1 MKRFF
6 LFLGDVLILYL
17 SLYLTLFF
25 RYGTDFNSQIS
36 IHLAP
41 FSLLFIFWI
50 IIFYIAG
57 LYELN
62 LSKNLPDFYSS
73 LFKSIAISITLS
85 VIFFYLITL
94 EIVQIAPRRNLLIY
108 LFVFTGLISL
118 WRYLYNRLLEKT
130 FKNNTIIVGFDQ
142 ISFEFAKFLNRN
154 PQYGYNL
161 RYAFDISEQAA
172 FSFRDID
179 FRQLRGTRDM
189 ERILNDEHINTIIL
203 SPEAYRLPNIID
215 FFYKASKK
223 GIQFVNLATAYERIL
238 KKVPLEAISQL
249 WFLEKVSRTE
259 KRFYEFVKRLIDLV
273 LSLIGLAPLIV
284 IFPFVAPAIKITSPG
299 PLFYRQKRTGK
310 GGRIFEV
317 IKFRTMIEGAEKN
330 GAVWATKEDA
340 RVTKFGKFLRKTRLD
355 ELPQVINILK
365 GEMSIV
371 GPRAERPE
379 FVEKLKKEINFYE
392 ERLLIRPGL
401 TGWAQ
406 VNYGKDLNHND
417 TREKLQYDLYY
428 IKNRSFT
435 IDMAVILKTI
445 KTVLSA
451 TGW

>member
-1 MKRFF
+1 MKRLF

-25 RYGTDFNSQIS
+25 RYGLDFSSQIS
-36 IHLAP
+36 IHLIP

-50 IIFYIAG
+50 IVFYIAG

-73 LFKSIAISITLS
+73 LFNSIAISTALS
-85 VIFFYLITL
+85 VIFFYLIDIK
-94 EIVQIAPRRNLLIY
+94 IVQIAPRRNLLIY
-108 LFVFTGLISL
+108 LVVFTGLISL

-142 ISFEFAKFLNRN
+142 ISFEFAKFLIRN

-161 RYAFDISEQAA
+161 KYAFDISEQAA

-179 FRQLRGTRDM
+179 FRQLRGTKDM

-203 SPEAYRLPNIID
+203 NPEAYRLPNIID

-249 WFLEKVSRTE
+249 WFLEKVSRAE

-273 LSLIGLAPLIV
+273 LSLIGLVALIV
-284 IFPFVAPAIKITSPG
+284 IFPFTGPAIKLTSPG
-299 PLFYRQKRTGK
+299 PLFYRQKRVGK
-310 GGRIFEV
+310 GGKIFEV
-317 IKFRTMIEGAEKN
+317 VKFRTMVDGAEKN
-330 GAVWATKEDA
+330 GAVWAQKDDH
-340 RVTKFGKFLRKTRLD
+340 RVFEVGRFLRKTRLD
-355 ELPQVINILK
+355 ELPQVLNILK
-365 GEMSIV
+365 GEMSVV

-379 FVEKLKKEINFYE
+379 FVEKLKKDIPFYE
-392 ERLLIRPGL
+392 ERLLVRPGL
-401 TGWAQ
+401 SGWAQ
-406 VNYGKDLNHND
+406 INYGKDLDSND
-417 TREKLQYDLYY
+417 TKEKLQYDLYY

-435 IDMAVILKTI
+435 IDLAVILKTI

>member
-17 SLYLTLFF
+17 SLYLTLFL
-25 RYGTDFNSQIS
+25 RYGAGFSSQIS
-36 IHLAP
+36 IHLIP

-50 IIFYIAG
+50 IVFYIAG

-73 LFKSIAISITLS
+73 LFNSIAISIALS
-85 VIFFYLITL
+85 VIFFYLIAL
-94 EIVQIAPRRNLLIY
+94 EIIQIAPRRNLLIY
-108 LFVFTGLISL
+108 LVVFTGLISL

-161 RYAFDISEQAA
+161 KYAFDISEQAA

-259 KRFYEFVKRLIDLV
+259 KRFYEFMKRLIDIV
-273 LSLIGLAPLIV
+273 LSLIGLTALIV
-284 IFPFVAPAIKITSPG
+284 IFPFVGLVIKLTSSG
-299 PLFYRQKRTGK
+299 SLFYRQKRVGK
-310 GGRIFEV
+310 GGKIFEV
-317 IKFRTMIEGAEKN
+317 IKFRSMIENAEQN
-330 GAVWATKEDA
+330 GAVWAQKEDP
-340 RVTKFGKFLRKTRLD
+340 RVTKFGRFLRKTRLD

-365 GEMSIV
+365 GEMAVV

-379 FVEKLKKEINFYE
+379 FVEKLKKEIPFYE
-392 ERLLIRPGL
+392 ERLLVRPGL
-401 TGWAQ
+401 SGWAQ
-406 VNYGKDLNHND
+406 INYGKDLGHND
-417 TREKLQYDLYY
+417 TKEKLQYDLYY

-435 IDMAVILKTI
+435 IDLAVILKTI

>member
-6 LFLGDVLILYL
+6 LFSGDVLILYL
-17 SLYLTLFF
+17 SLYLTLFL
-25 RYGTDFNSQIS
+25 RYGLDFNSQIS
-36 IHLAP
+36 IHLMP
-41 FSLLFIFWI
+41 FSLLFIFWVI
-50 IIFYIAG
+50 VFYIAG

-62 LSKNLPDFYSS
+62 LSKNLPEFYSS
-73 LFKSIAISITLS
+73 LFKSIAISTSIS
-85 VIFFYLITL
+85 IIFFYLIPL
-94 EIVQIAPRRNLLIY
+94 EIIQIAPRRNLLIY
-108 LFVFTGLISL
+108 LAVFTGLISL

-249 WFLEKVSRTE
+249 WFLEKVSRAE
-259 KRFYEFVKRLIDLV
+259 KRFYEFVKRLIDIV
-273 LSLIGLAPLIV
+273 LSLIGLAGLIV
-284 IFPFVAPAIKITSPG
+284 IFPFVGSAIKLTSSG
-299 PLFYRQKRTGK
+299 PLFYKQGRVGK
-310 GGRIFEV
+310 GGKIFEV
-317 IKFRTMIEGAEKN
+317 VKFRTMIENAEMN
-330 GAVWATKEDA
+330 GATWATKEDP

-355 ELPQVINILK
+355 ELPQVFNILK

-379 FVEKLKKEINFYE
+379 FVEKLKKEIPFYE
-392 ERLLIRPGL
+392 ERLLVRPGL
-401 TGWAQ
+401 SGWAQ
-406 VNYGKDLNHND
+406 INYGKDLDSND
-417 TREKLQYDLYY
+417 TKEKLQYDLYY
-428 IKNRSFT
+428 IKNRSLT
-435 IDMAVILKTI
+435 IDLAIILKTI
-445 KTVLSA
+445 KTILSA

>member
-25 RYGTDFNSQIS
+25 RYGPDFNSQIS
-36 IHLAP
+36 IHLIP

-50 IIFYIAG
+50 TVFYIAG

-73 LFKSIAISITLS
+73 LFKSIAISGAIAVL
-85 VIFFYLITL
+85 FFYLSPF
-94 EIVQIAPRRNLLIY
+94 VQIAPRRNLLIY
-108 LFVFTGLISL
+108 LAIFTGLISL

-238 KKVPLEAISQL
+238 KKVPLEAISQF
-249 WFLEKVSRTE
+249 WFLEKVSRQE
-259 KRFYEFVKRLIDLV
+259 KRFYEFVKRTIDIV
-273 LSLIGLAPLIV
+273 LSLIGLAGLIA
-284 IFPFVAPAIKITSPG
+284 IFPFVSPAIKITSAG
-299 PLFYRQKRTGK
+299 PLFYRQGRVGK
-310 GGRIFEV
+310 GGKIFEV
-317 IKFRTMIEGAEKN
+317 VKFRTMIQNAEQN
-330 GAVWATKEDA
+330 GAVWATKEDS
-340 RVTKFGKFLRKTRLD
+340 RVTKFGRFLRKTRLD
-355 ELPQVINILK
+355 ELPQVFNILK
-365 GEMSIV
+365 GEMAVV

-379 FVEKLKKEINFYE
+379 FVEKFKKEIPFYE
-392 ERLLIRPGL
+392 ERLLVRPGL

-406 VNYGKDLNHND
+406 INYGKDLNPSD
-417 TREKLQYDLYY
+417 TKEKLQYDLYY
-428 IKNRSFT
+428 IKNRSLT
-435 IDMAVILKTI
+435 IDLAIILKTI
-445 KTVLSA
+445 KTIFSA